1 VGGKIGGLLVEVKA
15 EAEEGERGLVGA
27 GDGFDEEAC
36 EFAILEK
43 EIVRP
48 FEGGFDFGEGADGVG
63 GGEGAE
69 KGEEGEAIG
78 GYFEEDGDPEAE
90 GFIGEPRFALASVAC
105 GLDFGGED
113 GGEGGGRRRWSG
125 AEEVLGGGGRGEDG
139 DTVTERVIGGEEEI
153 DLVDLKGVGVAR
165 EGGGLRVRNCRSS

>member
-1 VGGKIGGLLVEVKA
+1 MGGEIGGLLVEVEA

-43 EIVRP
+43 EIVGP

-69 KGEEGEAIG
+69 EGEEGEAIG
-78 GYFEEDGDPEAE
+78 G
-90 GFIGEPRFALASVAC
+90 
-105 GLDFGGED
+105 
-113 GGEGGGRRRWSG
+113 
-125 AEEVLGGGGRGEDG
+125 
-139 DTVTERVIGGEEEI
+139 
-153 DLVDLKGVGVAR
+153 
-165 EGGGLRVRNCRSS
+165 

>member
-1 VGGKIGGLLVEVKA
+1 MEVEAK
-15 EAEEGERGLVGA
+15 AEEGERGLVGA

-36 EFAILEK
+36 ELAILEK
-43 EIVRP
+43 EIVGP

-69 KGEEGEAIG
+69 EREEGEAIG
-78 GYFEEDGDPEAE
+78 GHFEEDGDPEAE
-90 GFIGEPRFALASVAC
+90 GFIGEPGFTLASVSC

-113 GGEGGGRRRWSG
+113 GGEGIGRRRWSE
-125 AEEVLGGGGRGEDG
+125 AEEVLGGGSGGEDG

-153 DLVDLKGVGVAR
+153 DLVDLEGVGVA
-165 EGGGLRVRNCRSS
+165 

>member
-1 VGGKIGGLLVEVKA
+1 MEVEA

-43 EIVRP
+43 EIVGP
-48 FEGGFDFGEGADGVG
+48 FEGGFDFGEGANGVG

-69 KGEEGEAIG
+69 EGEEGEAIG
-78 GYFEEDGDPEAE
+78 GYFEKDGDPEAE
-90 GFIGEPRFALASVAC
+90 GFIGEPGFALASVAC

-113 GGEGGGRRRWSG
+113 SGEGGCRGRWSG
-125 AEEVLGGGGRGEDG
+125 AEEVL
-139 DTVTERVIGGEEEI
+139 
-153 DLVDLKGVGVAR
+153 
-165 EGGGLRVRNCRSS
+165 S

>member
-1 VGGKIGGLLVEVKA
+1 VEVEA

-27 GDGFDEEAC
+27 SDGFDEEAC

-43 EIVRP
+43 EIVGP
-48 FEGGFDFGEGADGVG
+48 FEGGFDFGEGANGVG

-69 KGEEGEAIG
+69 EGEEGKAIG
-78 GYFEEDGDPEAE
+78 RYFEEDGDPEAE
-90 GFIGEPRFALASVAC
+90 GFIGEPGFALASVAC

-113 GGEGGGRRRWSG
+113 GREGGRGRRWSG
-125 AEEVLGGGGRGEDG
+125 AEEVLGGIGCGEDG

-153 DLVDLKGVGVAR
+153 DLIDLKGVGVA
-165 EGGGLRVRNCRSS
+165 